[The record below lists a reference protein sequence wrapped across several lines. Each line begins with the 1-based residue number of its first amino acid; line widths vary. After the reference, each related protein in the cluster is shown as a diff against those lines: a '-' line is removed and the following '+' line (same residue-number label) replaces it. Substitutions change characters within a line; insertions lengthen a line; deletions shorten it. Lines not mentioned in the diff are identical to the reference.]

1 MTIDE
6 EVECVYVLIAF
17 SAVPESFGERV
28 ASDFQ
33 FRNLYISLKDSVTFL
48 TREKL
53 RLIEILPVDFGR
65 L

>member
-1 MTIDE
+1 MTDE

-33 FRNLYISLKDSVTFL
+33 FRNLYIEKFNNYFTLGEVTA
-48 TREKL
+48 
-53 RLIEILPVDFGR
+53 D
-65 L
+65 

>member
-17 SAVPESFGERV
+17 SGVPESFGERV

-33 FRNLYISLKDSVTFL
+33 FRNLYLKNSITFL
-48 TREKL
+48 IWEKL
-53 RLIEILPVDFGR
+53 RLIEILPADFGR